1 MSEQLTVIAHLVA
14 RPDKIED
21 TKAFLMSLI
30 ERTRAEAGCLDY
42 HLHQSEEDPANFAFY
57 ENWTSREALDEHMET
72 PYLRELVARKAE
84 FFKVDPDI
92 RLLTMISP
100 R

>member
-1 MSEQLTVIAHLVA
+1 MSDQLTVIAHLMA

-30 ERTRAEAGCLDY
+30 ERTRAEAGCIDY
-42 HLHQSEEDPANFAFY
+42 HLHQSQEDPAKFSFY
-57 ENWTSREALDEHMET
+57 ENWSSPAALDEHMET
-72 PYLRELVARKAE
+72 PYLQELVARKDE
-84 FFKVDPDI
+84 FFAVDPDI

>member
-14 RPDKIED
+14 RPEKIED
-21 TKAFLMSLI
+21 AKAFLMSLI
-30 ERTRAEAGCLDY
+30 TRTRAEAGCVDY
-42 HLHQSEEDPANFAFY
+42 HLHQSEEDPTSFYFY
-57 ENWTSREALDEHMET
+57 ENWTSRKALDEHMET

-84 FFKVDPDI
+84 FLKSDPEV
-92 RLLTMISP
+92 RLMTMISP

>member
-21 TKAFLMSLI
+21 TKTFLLSLI
-30 ERTRAEAGCLDY
+30 ERTRAEAGCVDY
-42 HLHQSEEDPANFAFY
+42 HLHQSDEDPASFYFY
-57 ENWTSREALDEHMET
+57 ENWKSGTALDQHMET

-84 FFKVDPDI
+84 FLKVDPDV
-92 RLLTMISP
+92 RMMTMISP